1 MSRDNSSREC
11 ICRCMCMSVSFKCST
26 FESLWANLQND
37 FHGIA
42 GVQVKVIWAYNQN
55 NVPHTERESFGLFGF
70 AEIGPSHAEQIQ
82 SKFILKVNKLWRHEI
97 FAFVRFKSAIYGRP
111 LAFVELSTEIGWIM
125 CRLNQQCK
133 LNHADPC
140 SWNSTCKY
148 IRIKY
153 TRHNQICVHMMKL

>member
-1 MSRDNSSREC
+1 MTTPHVSVFVGVCVWVFHSSVPHLNPFGQTC
-11 ICRCMCMSVSFKCST
+11 KMIFMVLQVFKSKLY
-26 FESLWANLQND
+26 E
-37 FHGIA
+37 HII
-42 GVQVKVIWAYNQN
+42 KIMY
-55 NVPHTERESFGLFGF
+55 HTERESFGLFGF

-82 SKFILKVNKLWRHEI
+82 SKFILKVNKLWRPEI
-97 FAFVRFKSAIYGRP
+97 FAFVQFKNAIYGRP